1 MTRPFITVW
10 QFYTTMSLRAATY
23 ITALIVFAKAR
34 YDMAVADEAGL
45 TAAEYVV
52 LGAAVVVA
60 VGAVGALIAGFLKA
74 KAGQIIS
81 TP

>member
-1 MTRPFITVW
+1 MTRPFITLR
-10 QFYTTMSLRAATY
+10 QFYTATTLRAATY

-52 LGAAVVVA
+52 LGAGVVVA

-74 KAGQIIS
+74 KAGQIIA